1 MEIHPVHLQDMS
13 KAVMSKLRNGHS
25 VRAALGAKGSGVP
38 AFLNE
43 ANIKKLMK
51 AGKKGGKAVIKLGA
65 EELAKNKASGSGIM
79 AGGKMKMGG
88 FKDFGHGFKQGFNAM
103 GGVDGIV
110 SGAEMM
116 AGAGVGGK
124 IKIPKGAKKI
134 HADHLTME
142 GEGFMKDFKSGFS
155 GTMHALGGPEN
166 AIKIG
171 STLAGAGVPKA
182 KLASIASNIAKSA
195 VKQISG
201 GKLKMKS
208 ITGAISTIAKS
219 PAVQKA
225 ALDVAKGAM
234 GSGLAEGGKL
244 KMKSITHAI
253 GSVAKNPT
261 VQKVAIDTL
270 KGAMSGE
277 GMFAGAK
284 GGATLHKGPDGKW
297 TADPMHT
304 MGPRVKVGGSVK
316 RKVVDL
322 IEDIGENAPRKK
334 GESRV
339 RQAIDLVEKMRKPRG
354 GAVTRSQ
361 AAAERKKHC
370 HDAGYHLQ
378 ECVKGKRG
386 RKPAGGEGIWAGG
399 SGIWAGGSGMFA
411 GARGGAI
418 GPHGEFSGITNVGAG
433 GNLMC
438 LSNPALRPQ
447 PRSENFFF
455 HTQFP
460 PALAKSI
467 ES

>member
-38 AFLNE
+38 AFLTE
-43 ANIKKLMK
+43 GNIKKLMK

-65 EELAKNKASGSGIM
+65 EELAKNRASGSGIM
-79 AGGKMKMGG
+79 AGGKLGG
-88 FKDFGHGFKQGFNAM
+88 FKDFKKGFSKGFNAM

-110 SGAEMM
+110 NAGEMM
-116 AGAGVGGK
+116 AGAGVNFHKFAKQHHGGAEIMSK
-124 IKIPKGAKKI
+124 A
-134 HADHLTME
+134 E

-354 GAVTRSQ
+354 GAMTRSK